1 MQCAWSEDSALTAS
15 HLLRCLVSERWRA
28 YGVSG
33 SEKRRRQILKRQ
45 REAQEQRSAR
55 GQVEREEARRELER
69 KLRGAS
75 RRLWIT
81 RLLWL
86 AAGVVVVV
94 HLLAHSGWRPIPLT
108 MGWQDLL
115 IGYPMAGA
123 LALAALFA
131 WGSTPA
137 HR

>member
-1 MQCAWSEDSALTAS
+1 M
-15 HLLRCLVSERWRA
+15 
-28 YGVSG
+28 SG
-33 SEKRRRQILKRQ
+33 SEKRRRKILKRH
-45 REAQEQRSAR
+45 RVAQEQSSAR
-55 GQVEREEARRELER
+55 GLEREAARRELDR
-69 KLRGAS
+69 QLRGAS

-86 AAGVVVVV
+86 AAGVVLVV

-123 LALAALFA
+123 LTLAALFA